1 MNAAFKAASAA
12 KLHNGVRQDGK
23 QAARDCQGN
32 TMLALLAIFA
42 VVAAL
47 FTEFGLL
54 LVRAYV
60 ETQDGGPAP
69 LPRKDER
76 QMNGTLRRV
85 SARLS

>member
-1 MNAAFKAASAA
+1 
-12 KLHNGVRQDGK
+12 
-23 QAARDCQGN
+23 
-32 TMLALLAIFA
+32 MLALLAIFA

-69 LPRKDER
+69 LLRKDER

>member
-1 MNAAFKAASAA
+1 
-12 KLHNGVRQDGK
+12 
-23 QAARDCQGN
+23 
-32 TMLALLAIFA
+32 MLALLAIFA

-54 LVRAYV
+54 LVRAYL
-60 ETQDGGPAP
+60 EASEGASHAPA
-69 LPRKDER
+69 RKDER

>member
-1 MNAAFKAASAA
+1 
-12 KLHNGVRQDGK
+12 
-23 QAARDCQGN
+23 
-32 TMLALLAIFA
+32 MLALLAIFA

-60 ETQDGGPAP
+60 ETQDATPAR
-69 LPRKDER
+69 LLRKDEH